1 MVWKYHPSS
10 VYTRYSNFDNSVV
23 VTFLK
28 NGVVLGSLGRR
39 NISVG
44 QITCGGCQGPSK
56 KLLRRGIKL

>member
-44 QITCGGCQGPSK
+44 QITCGV
-56 KLLRRGIKL
+56 IA